1 MKQLLTIIF
10 CTLLTF
16 SANAKEVKGVN
27 FPEELKVGTTTLK
40 LNGVGIRTAMS
51 ILSVY
56 VGGLYVAALSTD
68 PQVIVDAPTPKRID
82 MHFLMSVGMDKLKEA
97 WNEGFFKNAEKGYE
111 YREDLNKFFA
121 LLRGM
126 KSKDRIQ
133 LTFLADKLEVQI
145 NEEPVKTVEGANFTK
160 TMLKLYIMNLSDT
173 GLKNGLLGLKKN

>member
-1 MKQLLTIIF
+1 MKQFITIII
-10 CTLLTF
+10 CSLLTF
-16 SANAKEVKGVN
+16 SANAKEVKGVK

-56 VGGLYVAALSTD
+56 VGGLYVAVPSTD
-68 PQVIVDAPTPKRID
+68 PKVIVDAATPKRID
-82 MHFLMSVGMDKLKEA
+82 MHFLMAVGMDKLKEA

-111 YREDLNKFFA
+111 YREDLNKFFG

-133 LTFLADKLEVQI
+133 LTFLSDKLEVQI
-145 NEEPVKTVEGANFTK
+145 NEEPIKTVEGANFTK

>member
-1 MKQLLTIIF
+1 MKQFFTVIF
-10 CTLLTF
+10 CSLLVF
-16 SANAKEVKGVN
+16 SAQAKEVKGVN

-40 LNGVGIRTAMS
+40 LNGIGIRTAMS

-56 VGGLYVAALSTD
+56 VGGLYVAAPSTD
-68 PQVIVDAPTPKRID
+68 PKVIVDATTPKRID

-97 WNEGFFKNAEKGYE
+97 WNEGFFKNADKGYV
-111 YREDLNKFFA
+111 YREDLNKFFGI
-121 LLRGM
+121 LRGM

-145 NEEPVKTVEGANFTK
+145 NNEPVQTVPGADFTK